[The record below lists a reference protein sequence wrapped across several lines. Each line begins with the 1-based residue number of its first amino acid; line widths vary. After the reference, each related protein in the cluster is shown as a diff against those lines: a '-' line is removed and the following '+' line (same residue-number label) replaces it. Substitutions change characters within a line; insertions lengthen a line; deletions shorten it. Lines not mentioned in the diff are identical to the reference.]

1 MKPNIRIHFLE
12 IIFLMISSFSYI
24 DIEMKA
30 YKDISHIEYLI
41 RTFKANHQKQLIF
54 IEYKQEKKSI
64 LYAFQDAGNCMNQK
78 ERFSH
83 CISFLGLP
91 ITS

>member
-41 RTFKANHQKQLIF
+41 RTFKANYQNNLFFLNINK
-54 IEYKQEKKSI
+54 KKKSYMHFKMLVI
-64 LYAFQDAGNCMNQK
+64 A
-78 ERFSH
+78 
-83 CISFLGLP
+83 
-91 ITS
+91 